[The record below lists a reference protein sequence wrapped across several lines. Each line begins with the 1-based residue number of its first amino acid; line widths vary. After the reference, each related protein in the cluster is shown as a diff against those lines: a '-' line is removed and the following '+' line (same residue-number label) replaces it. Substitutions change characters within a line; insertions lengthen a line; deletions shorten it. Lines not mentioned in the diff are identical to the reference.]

1 MKQTPCEYIVWC
13 GLPIIRK
20 GLTESMI
27 NDYGLGQSETAEKLG
42 ISPAA
47 VSQYLSGKRGK
58 MNITDKEINKE
69 FNRSAEKIIKLGD
82 DILVSEICRLCRF
95 LISKKIFSFKQK
107 CD

>member
-1 MKQTPCEYIVWC
+1 MKQTPCEYIVWH

-27 NDYGLGQSETAEKLG
+27 NDHGLSQSESAEKLN

-58 MNITDKEINKE
+58 INITDKEIIKE
-69 FNRSAEKIIKLGD
+69 FNSSAERIIKVGD
-82 DILVSEICRLCRF
+82 DILVSEICKLCRL
-95 LISKKIFSFKQK
+95 LIYEKIFSFR
-107 CD
+107 